1 MAEDYSQLVAR
12 AYQLQ
17 AEEQARQAQEQ
28 QVAQQRAAEAALL
41 TRNRSTGEFLQDAG
55 VQLVQGAV
63 GLGQA
68 AYGLTNLA
76 TLGGL
81 DRVTGF
87 SENFRTTNEILQGA
101 KSAPTQAQVQNARR
115 IFKDEGVLA
124 GVGEYA
130 TDFTLLQDLL
140 IGNLPSLIPAAA
152 AGRGAAVA
160 ATEAATAAGLGQAAT
175 RELVNQAAQRAT
187 LRAVAGQTAGATNVE
202 AINQIDQYG
211 GDENLQQLGGLGAGV
226 LAGAA
231 APLIS
236 QLTGAAR
243 LEAAAANLL
252 PGGAGALPGLTTR
265 GVVSAATGGALREG
279 TEEYA
284 QSGTEQ
290 LAQNIV
296 TPGRGLWEGVNE
308 QAALGA
314 LAGGVLGGGMGTAVA
329 LGTPRSSASTPLGQR
344 IRSMLGQHNQAT
356 GSPLAASPLLD
367 PVIPSPIVTMETGPM
382 DVEEINLGDAP
393 LPGELPLAQAL
404 PTVEELPV
412 EEINAAPAP
421 LRSLFDITGRRPQVS
436 YPTPPLVQVEELPP
450 AQRSGLLGVIDAQRG
465 RGRLGG
471 TDLFAGPLDP
481 QGAFPSPT
489 PVADAAS
496 APTDVPKAQA
506 SLDFDAPPL
515 TWKKSLAQE
524 LGLKPNSFRGKAWD
538 QFTRAAEA
546 AGVRPGD
553 PGAVDFLRAIAPQ
566 IAADPATAPLFAARL
581 AEKYAA
587 PAQAEQQVAAP
598 AGTLEDALA
607 LDEDAYIRAVNP
619 SGKTTDAEDLVT
631 TSIGDFSL
639 PANTQVVEQFADST
653 GAMVN
658 VHQDAEGNFYAEQN
672 GQVLGELLP
681 GAEDTLTN
689 VVQEAQGRG
698 IGTGLTAAYIRRNPF
713 AQAGSFSPAGER
725 TRRAAFRRLQA
736 ERAAAAAQQDGTPAP
751 VFDAGGDYARTQGA
765 ILARAAELAGVST
778 ASIETAYATDA
789 GMRDAV
795 DAAEGRLI
803 DPQAPLPT
811 GEYIALKAQALAEG
825 YREYLGRADERT
837 AKNNELI
844 DQAARR
850 VLQQGESADPMD
862 VAEAVDVVNN
872 PMTGTRARDAL
883 AGATPAPAALRRAFA
898 ANDAQPAITVTGN
911 KQVRS
916 GATDEGT
923 YYEVALSDGS
933 KERIYRQVGDG
944 GVQLSG
950 WYWAPAEGREVYIG
964 ENKSEA
970 LRNLP
975 EAVTR
980 RRDAVQSAAAGQAFA
995 PAAPTDAVTPGG
1007 AANDVAPIGLAATIA
1022 KQRAL
1027 DPTASEEQHIADA
1040 MMDLL
1045 ADATN
1050 VELLDETFI
1059 ALKNSPEWKLLGD
1072 DQQTEIAEEFDIRY
1086 ARVEGG
1092 TSGKFQRANAP
1103 VDKPIEVALFTN
1115 LVANA
1120 NRTRATGAPEVVPIE
1135 SPADFEVATGQA
1147 APQDAAGIFSDGKVY
1162 LVRQN
1167 IGSAH
1172 DLAVTLAHERG
1183 HAGIAALLGDR
1194 MPAVL
1199 SRLWANAATRERI
1212 KAKMKALAGNVEP
1225 SDGGMRRLAAEEV
1238 LADMLASGEK
1248 INGDVLTKAR
1258 SAVDNTFSRLLG
1270 YSSLKMTNA
1279 EVDAILRDAGAVMR
1293 GTSPSAIARG
1303 EPKYLQGLTDLMGDP
1318 RSTADIDPKFSRLL
1332 ADLDQVTAAADAE
1345 GPGTRRNVNEI
1356 TKLAG
1361 QAGLN
1366 AVKNLGASVKEGGAF
1381 ATLLD
1386 ATPLN
1391 QLVNLYGKQF
1401 TDGDAK
1407 PLNDFARLK
1416 RAKESDFNKQLTQP
1430 SDLSYRQGDAK
1441 VKTSPLELAKQWQ
1454 EFQRKSPAKGEALN
1468 QMQQFST
1475 LYRLWPDSTWDEQ
1488 SRINYA
1494 EHSFTEGERRAAL
1507 NDLHRLWKAVG
1518 PEGQSIFR
1526 DSQAVYTSLWN
1537 KRFNAL
1543 RNELARAT
1551 GLDPKSPQFN
1561 QVYGRTIDSAL
1572 QRLKTGPYSPLQRY
1586 GDYLVTVRDK
1596 DGRIAWF
1603 SGHDTKVEADTVA
1616 KQLAESDF
1624 KITDEFRIN
1633 TTERPKFDWR
1643 LDGVSQ
1649 AVINN
1654 LEKVALD
1661 ALPGDDQSAVREEVR
1676 RALVEAYL
1684 QSLPQQSFLH
1694 HANKR
1699 KGVDGFTADAFRG
1712 FNDYSIKAAR
1722 SIASLNYD
1730 GQISSKLNEL
1740 QTFVTEKARGQGQTD
1755 TTKMQRV
1762 LNAVKSQH
1770 AASLNFERSP
1780 TADALSQAG
1789 FLWFMTSPSQL
1800 FINSMQ
1806 TPMVTLPRLAGT
1818 YGNSKALG
1826 AVRTAIGAF
1835 AKSKGDLLGGGST
1848 LPADSPERRVLQQL
1862 YERGVLDF
1870 TLAHDMTGLAN
1881 GESSAMSG
1889 HWRRFMEV
1897 ASSFM
1902 HRSEVFNRQ
1911 VTALA
1916 AARLEMERRG
1926 LNANNISD
1934 ADLNSLAD
1942 SAEEA
1947 VLTTQFDYSQSNKP
1961 KLLQGPWRK
1970 LIFQFQQYRL
1980 NMLAMMAK
1988 DIRDGFIAK
1997 DVSAEERSSARRALS
2012 WLLGMQLALTGAAGT
2027 VLAPFVFAIADAFR
2041 DDEDLLDSRTEFVN
2055 AVPQWLAHGVLA
2067 GALDTSRLGAD
2078 SLIPILGDRVYA
2090 PKDAT
2095 AQETFNY
2102 YVMRNIGPW
2111 AGLVGG
2117 AVGGVDKAF
2126 NGDAVGAVKGLM
2138 PAPIRDFY
2146 KALYESQAGAR
2157 DARQVV
2163 YFEPGVWDTVTGA
2176 VGLRSGE
2183 RRQVEGIRGASFE
2196 AANRANTLRQRYLTQ
2211 LAIGHATG
2219 DQELVDGA
2227 MQKIQAWN
2235 GANPEQGIRPGDIR
2249 RAVVNR
2255 YRAQVNADL
2264 YGVPSARPPSEA
2276 LKAQLGL

>member
-1 MAEDYSQLVAR
+1 MAADYSQLVAR

-17 AEEQARQAQEQ
+17 AAEQARQAQEQ
-28 QVAQQRAAEAALL
+28 AAAQQRAEEAALL
-41 TRNRSTGEFLQDAG
+41 TRSRTTGEFLQDAG

-87 SENFRTTNEILQGA
+87 SENFRTTNQMLQEA

-115 IFKDEGVLA
+115 IFDEEGVLA

-175 RELVNQAAQRAT
+175 RELVNQAAQRAV
-187 LRAVAGQTAGATNVE
+187 LRTTAGQTGGATNVE
-202 AINQIDQYG
+202 AINQIDRYG

-265 GVVSAATGGALREG
+265 GVVSAATGGAMREG
-279 TEEYA
+279 VEEYA

-314 LAGGVLGGGMGTAVA
+314 LAGSVLGGGMGTAVA

-367 PVIPSPIVTMETGPM
+367 PVVPSPIVAVETGPM
-382 DVEEINLGDAP
+382 DVESIDLGEAP
-393 LPGELPLAQAL
+393 LPGELPLDQAL
-404 PTVEELPV
+404 PTVEEITFDAAPAQNLPTPRV
-412 EEINAAPAP
+412 RELPIEEIAGAPAP
-421 LRSLFDITGRRPQVS
+421 LRSLPDITGRRPQVS
-436 YPTPPLVQVEELPP
+436 YPTPPLAQVEELPP
-450 AQRSGLLGVIDAQRG
+450 AQRSGLLGVIDAQQG

-489 PVADAAS
+489 PVVEAAS
-496 APTDVPKAQA
+496 ALTDVPKAQA

-515 TWKKSLAQE
+515 TWKKSLAKE
-524 LGLKPNSFRGKAWD
+524 LDLKPNSFRGKAWD
-538 QFTRAAEA
+538 QFTQAAEA

-566 IAADPATAPLFAARL
+566 VAADPATAPLFAARL

-587 PAQAEQQVAAP
+587 PVQAEQQVAAP

-631 TSIGDFSL
+631 TSLGDFSL

-725 TRRAAFRRLQA
+725 TRRAAFRRLKKESAPRDWTDSGVWADASQEDNEVA
-736 ERAAAAAQQDGTPAP
+736 LRQLKELAESGVITREEATRVVERAMRAAKIARDRAVA
-751 VFDAGGDYARTQGA
+751 GDYISEYVA
-765 ILARAAELAGVST
+765 LARGQSYNYASTIARYEAPGVAEL
-778 ASIETAYATDA
+778 D
-789 GMRDAV
+789 
-795 DAAEGRLI
+795 
-803 DPQAPLPT
+803 
-811 GEYIALKAQALAEG
+811 
-825 YREYLGRADERT
+825 YREARKAIDLADS
-837 AKNNELI
+837 K
-844 DQAARR
+844 
-850 VLQQGESADPMD
+850 VLS
-862 VAEAVDVVNN
+862 
-872 PMTGTRARDAL
+872 
-883 AGATPAPAALRRAFA
+883 
-898 ANDAQPAITVTGN
+898 VTGN

-950 WYWAPAEGREVYIG
+950 WYWAPTEGREVYIG

-1007 AANDVAPIGLAATIA
+1007 ATNDVAPIGLAATIA
-1022 KQRAL
+1022 KQRAM
-1027 DPTASEEQHIADA
+1027 DPTASEEQLIADA

-1092 TSGKFQRANAP
+1092 TSGKFQRAGAP
-1103 VDKPIEVALFTN
+1103 VDKPIEVGLFTN
-1115 LVANA
+1115 LVTNA

-1167 IGSAH
+1167 IGSAR

-1194 MPAVL
+1194 MPAVMN
-1199 SRLWANAATRERI
+1199 RLWANAATRERI

-1248 INGDVLTKAR
+1248 VNGDVLTKAR
-1258 SAVDNTFSRLLG
+1258 SAIENTFSRLLG
-1270 YSSLKMTNA
+1270 YSNLKMTNA
-1279 EVDAILRDAGAVMR
+1279 EVDAILRDSGAVMR
-1293 GTSPSAIARG
+1293 GTSPSAITRG
-1303 EPKYLQGLTDLMGDP
+1303 EPKYLQGLTGLMGDP

-1381 ATLLD
+1381 STLLD

-1454 EFQRKSPAKGEALN
+1454 EFLRKSPAKGEALN

-1488 SRINYA
+1488 SKINYA

-1603 SGHDTKVEADTVA
+1603 SGHDTKAEADATA
-1616 KQLAESDF
+1616 KQLGESDF
-1624 KITDEFRIN
+1624 KTTDDFRIN
-1633 TTERPKFDWR
+1633 TTARTEFDWR

-1684 QSLPQQSFLH
+1684 QSLPQQSFLQ

-1806 TPMVTLPRLAGT
+1806 TPMVTLPRLAGA

-1835 AKSKGDLLGGGST
+1835 AKSKGDLLGGKST

-1997 DVSAEERSSARRALS
+1997 DASAEERSSARRALS

-2146 KALYESQAGAR
+2146 KALYESQAGAK

-2227 MQKIQAWN
+2227 MQKIQSWN